1 MAEHLQLKYPFKE
14 RPRSDWGSIATEL
27 LGAETKFIQGARWT
41 HRVVEKGDP
50 KAPPLFMYH
59 GIGGHVEPYAR
70 TLPQLAKHFRV
81 FAVDALYHGYSSKE
95 PWEGENRVVR
105 QAEAYVDLINAL
117 GYEKAHYEG
126 ESMGAFIGFE
136 IGMRFPQ
143 TVDKLILNGM
153 GIIETVRK
161 DFKTQP
167 HKGDLF
173 DLSKKAVLDPSYEN
187 VRNRLLW
194 LVHDDAAVNDEM
206 IAIRQR
212 LYQDPQVNAAMRRV
226 FGIDG
231 GRLQANH
238 DAPYTEEQIKA
249 QWTHKDTMVI
259 YGEFNPGRGP
269 DYGEYCADLIGAK
282 FYEFKG
288 AGHWP
293 MWETPDEYVAVLR
306 TFLES

>member
-1 MAEHLQLKYPFKE
+1 MAEKLKLKNAVTE
-14 RPRSDWGSIATEL
+14 RPRGDWGTIATEL
-27 LGAETKFIQGARWT
+27 LGTQTRLVKGERWT
-41 HRVVEKGDP
+41 HRIVEKGDG
-50 KAPPLFMYH
+50 PPLFMYH

-70 TLPQLAKHFRV
+70 TLPALARDFHV
-81 FAVDALYHGYSSKE
+81 IAVDALYHGYSSRE
-95 PWEGENRVVR
+95 PWEGENRVAN
-105 QAEAYVDLINAL
+105 QAAAYVDLMHAL

-136 IGMRFPQ
+136 IGMRYPE
-143 TVDKLILNGM
+143 TLDKLILNGF
-153 GIIETVRK
+153 GIVDTERK
-161 DFKTQP
+161 EFKKQP
-167 HKGDLF
+167 YKGDLF

-194 LVHDDAAVNDEM
+194 LVHDDAAVTDEM

-212 LYQDPQVNAAMRRV
+212 LYQDPGVNASMRRI

-231 GRLQANH
+231 ERLQANTK
-238 DAPYTEEQIKA
+238 PYTEAEIKA
-249 QWTHKDTMVI
+249 GWKVRDAMVI

-293 MWETPDEYVAVLR
+293 MWETPDEYAEVLR
-306 TFLES
+306 SYLQG